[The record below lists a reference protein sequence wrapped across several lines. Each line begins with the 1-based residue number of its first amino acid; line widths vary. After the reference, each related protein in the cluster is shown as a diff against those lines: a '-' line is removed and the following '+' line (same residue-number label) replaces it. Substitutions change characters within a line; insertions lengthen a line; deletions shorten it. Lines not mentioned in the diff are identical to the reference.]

1 MDLLHVYSKQSGGAP
16 PVQSLVDKARAS
28 GRGASRAPVVKRARQ
43 LRPDEIDA
51 LIAHY
56 RENGSVVSAAK
67 ALGVTR
73 QTAGKHLAD
82 AGISTLRRMSE
93 SDVAT
98 ARSEHAMGV
107 SAAAIGRRLGFSTHT
122 VIKAINHDE

>member
-1 MDLLHVYSKQSGGAP
+1 MVA
-16 PVQSLVDKARAS
+16 
-28 GRGASRAPVVKRARQ
+28 
-43 LRPDEIDA
+43 
-51 LIAHY
+51 
-56 RENGSVVSAAK
+56 AAK
-67 ALGVTR
+67 ALAVTR

-93 SDVAT
+93 FDVAP

-122 VIKAINHDE
+122 VIKAITHDE